1 MSGSLPVVASQRP
14 NPFLSRTAFTGLGLV
29 LLLSACTPPGSSDTA
44 TANAAPAAP
53 PPPSVTVTPVIT
65 RAVADSASYVGRTS
79 AVERVEL
86 FARVE
91 GVLEQRDFVE
101 GTEVTQGQLLF
112 EIDPVQYN
120 ANSAVMAA
128 AVANAEAAYE
138 KARKYRNRL
147 RSVKAGGVSANTME
161 QAVNDLLQTTA
172 QLEQA
177 RAQLQLSDINVG
189 YTRIKAPISGRIGTA
204 SVDVGNLVGPTS
216 GVLATIV
223 QLDPINVTFGVSERV
238 STQFMLA
245 RQQQGLGRPDMNF
258 FTPRLLLSDGTEY
271 PHSGTMDFV
280 ANEISPS
287 TGTLEIRASFPNP
300 QGLIRPGQFV
310 NISVQR
316 GALSEQNVV
325 PQSSVQQDQNGYYVL
340 VVDGEG
346 TVEQRRVTM
355 GDRLDIDW
363 VIESG
368 VEPGEQVIYA
378 GLQKVRP
385 GAKVTTNVADPR
397 AGLIGPKG

>member
-1 MSGSLPVVASQRP
+1 MPRLPPVVEKRRSKT
-14 NPFLSRTAFTGLGLV
+14 FLSQASSQVSLAGISLV
-29 LLLSACTPPGSSDTA
+29 LVMTACTPPGSTDPAAAGA
-44 TANAAPAAP
+44 TPAP
-53 PPPSVTVTPVIT
+53 PPPSVTVTPAIT
-65 RAVADSASYVGRTS
+65 RTVADSASYVGRTS
-79 AVERVEL
+79 AVQRVEL
-86 FARVE
+86 VARVE
-91 GVLEQRDFVE
+91 GVLEKRDFVE

-120 ANSAVMAA
+120 ANSAVTAA

-147 RSVKAGGVSANTME
+147 RSVKSGGVSANTME

-177 RAQLQLSDINVG
+177 RAQLQLSDIDVG

-204 SVDVGNLVGPTS
+204 SADVGNLVGPNS

-223 QLDPINVTFGVSERV
+223 QLDPVHVTFGVSERV
-238 STQFMLA
+238 STEFMLA

-258 FTPRLLLSDGTEY
+258 FTPRLVLSDGSEY
-271 PHSGTMDFV
+271 PHSGTLDFV
-280 ANEISPS
+280 ANEISPT
-287 TGTLEIRASFPNP
+287 TGTLEVRANFPNP

-310 NISVQR
+310 QISVQR
-316 GALSEQNVV
+316 GAPSEQTVV
-325 PQSSVQQDQNGYYVL
+325 PQSSVQQDQSGYYVL

-363 VIESG
+363 VITSG
-368 VEPGEQVIYA
+368 LEPGEQVIYA

-385 GAKVTTNVADPR
+385 GAKVTTSVADPR
-397 AGLIGPKG
+397 AGLKG